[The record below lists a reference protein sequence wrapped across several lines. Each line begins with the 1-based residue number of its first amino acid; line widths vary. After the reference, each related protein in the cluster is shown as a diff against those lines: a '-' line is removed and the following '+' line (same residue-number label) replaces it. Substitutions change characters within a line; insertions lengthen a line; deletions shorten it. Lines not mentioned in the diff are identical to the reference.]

1 MELCRVPKR
10 TFRGNLE
17 DLTAE
22 QIIEEIS
29 QIQLLPNLGDSDRV
43 KESRLTGKALRQGG
57 AVKALLSLVERA
69 RKVPLLMQDFLCF
82 LKGS

>member
-69 RKVPLLMQDFLCF
+69 RKVPLLMQDVLCF